1 MDWTDSQLYMHF
13 VALVASK
20 LGVGNLSITTESNM
34 LISKVAG
41 LPLALEAFA
50 MMCVSAIL
58 FRCIASHPNMQFSI
72 GR

>member
-1 MDWTDSQLYMHF
+1 MDWTDSQLYMHY

-41 LPLALEAFA
+41 LPVALEAFA
-50 MMCVSAIL
+50 MMCVSAINYYCL
-58 FRCIASHPNMQFSI
+58 PTHTNMNSYP